1 MKKTVLILSLAF
13 ALLSCAES
21 ERQDRLSA
29 VVPYPNEV
37 KAGEGEFKAKGAG
50 VTYDASLDEATVNII
65 KSFAEKL
72 SVTSGA
78 ESAVAE
84 GEADRGFVF
93 LYDAEV
99 PEEAYTLDITPEA
112 VSVAASGLR
121 GFNYPSRPSSSCCPC
136 RFSVM
141 NRLRRLRGQCRLL
154 R

>member
-72 SVTSGA
+72 SVTDKAVSKWERGLNYPDMALLEPIARTLDTTVVYLLGIEDMSA
-78 ESAVAE
+78 EGKVEAVA
-84 GEADRGFVF
+84 A
-93 LYDAEV
+93 
-99 PEEAYTLDITPEA
+99 
-112 VSVAASGLR
+112 VAAD
-121 GFNYPSRPSSSCCPC
+121 
-136 RFSVM
+136 
-141 NRLRRLRGQCRLL
+141 
-154 R
+154 